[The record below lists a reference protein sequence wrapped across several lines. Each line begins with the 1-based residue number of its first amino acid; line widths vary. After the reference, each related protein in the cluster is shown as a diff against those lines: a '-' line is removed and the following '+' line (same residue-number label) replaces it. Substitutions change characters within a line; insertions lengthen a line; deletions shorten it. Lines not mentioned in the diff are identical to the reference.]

1 MSVIEDVISGLDSL
15 KSNNPAKVV
24 DMLVRIHESG
34 LPGIQNPQAAV
45 DALSKKLLKNLET
58 GAGLLPDKEPEHEH
72 FPDFSAEQSRT
83 ASVAKLTTEAP
94 QSSRSISIALEGILT
109 SYQELLENYNRDFE
123 EIQSRRRE
131 GASESDDEVIKRLQ
145 AVQLLLLKYPIAG
158 QALYAALIREGRA
171 YAQTDKG
178 AKLKRQLENSPTV
191 AKARTLFEGVTGGML
206 AETNSDLPSTFVEGF
221 VEALDRD
228 LEVVLS
234 ELGDVEDV
242 L

>member
-24 DMLVRIHESG
+24 DMLVRIHDSG

-45 DALSKKLLKNLET
+45 EALSEKLLKNLET
-58 GAGLLPDKEPEHEH
+58 GAGLLQGKDSTPDP
-72 FPDFSAEQSRT
+72 FPDFLTEQTNAARVSKIT
-83 ASVAKLTTEAP
+83 IDDPKP
-94 QSSRSISIALEGILT
+94 NQSITIALEQILA

-123 EIQSRRRE
+123 EIQARRRD
-131 GASESDDEVIKRLQ
+131 GAAESDDDIIKRLQ

-171 YAQTDKG
+171 YAETDKG
-178 AKLKRQLENSPTV
+178 SKLKKQLENSPTV

-234 ELGDVEDV
+234 ELGNVEDV